1 MYADD
6 LVLISRTKDGLQS
19 QIDSLYEYCQKWKLR
34 INVKKTKSMVF
45 NRGNN
50 LIKTTFQM
58 GGYPLGNV
66 KDFVYLGFTISAKN
80 CSFQKT
86 IDALSVKANR
96 AVFAIKSKIKISRY
110 LDPKSFLSS
119 YMVLKCGDPT

>member
-1 MYADD
+1 
-6 LVLISRTKDGLQS
+6 
-19 QIDSLYEYCQKWKLR
+19 
-34 INVKKTKSMVF
+34 MVF

-58 GGYPLGNV
+58 GGYPLDNV

-96 AVFAIKSKIKISRY
+96 AVFAIKSKVKLTQLPMKLAIKIF
-110 LDPKSFLSS
+110 KSQIVPILLYGSEVWGPYINFDYISWDQTKQS
-119 YMVLKCGDPT
+119 GCRHNF